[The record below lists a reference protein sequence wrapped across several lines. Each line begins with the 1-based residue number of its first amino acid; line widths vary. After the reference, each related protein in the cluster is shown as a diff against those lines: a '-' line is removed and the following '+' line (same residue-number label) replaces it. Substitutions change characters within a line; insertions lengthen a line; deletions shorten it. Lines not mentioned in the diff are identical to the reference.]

1 MNGSFAVNGGAAVSI
16 TAPFGQKPTSLVRTG
31 ADSASAESARTEKVE
46 AIASCLDIIE
56 LDF

>member
-1 MNGSFAVNGGAAVSI
+1 
-16 TAPFGQKPTSLVRTG
+16 VRTG

-56 LDF
+56 LDL

>member
-16 TAPFGQKPTSLVRTG
+16 TAPFGKGLAMLEGPG